1 MSSSTQESFDYEVV
15 SGVFMQDD
23 PATEWPDFDPV
34 SCLIPTIVG
43 EVQSFADVLSRLN
56 TTLD

>member
-1 MSSSTQESFDYEVV
+1 MQESFEYEVV
-15 SGVFMQDD
+15 PGVFMQDD

-34 SCLIPTIVG
+34 SHRDSISIAA
-43 EVQSFADVLSRLN
+43 VQSFADLLSRPN